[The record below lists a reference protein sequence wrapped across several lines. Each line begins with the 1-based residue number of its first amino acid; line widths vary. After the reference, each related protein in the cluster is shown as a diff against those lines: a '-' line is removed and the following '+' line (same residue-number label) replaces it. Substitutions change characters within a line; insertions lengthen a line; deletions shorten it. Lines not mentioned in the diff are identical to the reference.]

1 MSGHIRHLS
10 ILHSH
15 VFLINSRQGHF
26 SATTLLWCLLFRSY
40 ETNLPSS
47 LAVIHSSALV
57 YSTWPPVS
65 VSGTDRLSRFSWKK
79 FYGFALAEASAQ
91 RTLPSVR
98 NHHVSPSLLMIS
110 RYRNINLF
118 SIGFPYRVHLRIRLN
133 LIWLTLIRNPWSF
146 GEEVFHFLNRYLC
159 LHFLFYTLQR
169 TLRFAFTASRML
181 PYHKST
187 ASVLCLCPI
196 IIHAWSLD

>member
-1 MSGHIRHLS
+1 
-10 ILHSH
+10 
-15 VFLINSRQGHF
+15 
-26 SATTLLWCLLFRSY
+26 
-40 ETNLPSS
+40 
-47 LAVIHSSALV
+47 
-57 YSTWPPVS
+57 VS

-91 RTLPSVR
+91 RTFPSVR
-98 NHHVSPSLLMIS
+98 MCSGSPSLLLIS

-118 SIGFPYRVHLRIRLN
+118 SIGYPFRVHLRIRLN
-133 LIWLTLIRNPWSF
+133 LIRLTLIRNPWSF
-146 GEEVFHFLNRYLC
+146 GDRIFHPINRYLC

-169 TLRFAFTASRML
+169 TLRFAFAASRML

-196 IIHAWSLD
+196 IIHA